1 MQQQQHY
8 QPAEHL
14 LDLPGVLLVEC
25 ACLLSWPALG
35 RLARSCSELRHL
47 TAELSAQSRD
57 QCYHF
62 LFRDLHTEHLD
73 IYSFS
78 SVGGVE
84 QCVHALVAAFDAS
97 QAVQWRFARHLHYRG
112 VRGSRVRIAAPRDF
126 LDWLFDTFSLAD
138 VTAYDE

>member
-1 MQQQQHY
+1 MLTFVARAR
-8 QPAEHL
+8 PARAQLQRATPPH
-14 LDLPGVLLVEC
+14 GR
-25 ACLLSWPALG
+25 ALG
-35 RLARSCSELRHL
+35 
-47 TAELSAQSRD
+47 AEQLSRD